1 MYGMGGQGIITLAK
15 LVGEATVEDGKY
27 VIMTE
32 EYSPYITG
40 GWSKAN
46 LVIDDD
52 ELDYPLPEKTDYL
65 VTLSQEGL
73 EVNLKELN
81 EKSRIL
87 TEQSLVTVPDSL
99 KERST
104 EISAIEISKSL
115 KNPKGANMVLMGAF
129 SALTKTFSEESGRRA
144 ISKRFPKFVD
154 ENVACFER
162 GYEEGI
168 KLGR

>member
-46 LVIDDD
+46 LVIG
-52 ELDYPLPEKTDYL
+52 EEQLDYPLPETFDYL

-73 EVNLKELN
+73 EVNLKDIA
-81 EKSRIL
+81 KGTKVL
-87 TEQSLVTVPDSL
+87 TEKSLVTVPNDL
-99 KERST
+99 RERSV
-104 EISAIEISKSL
+104 EISAVEISKSL

-129 SALTKTFSEESGRRA
+129 SSLTKTFSEEAGRKAVTR
-144 ISKRFPKFVD
+144 RFPKFVD
-154 ENVACFER
+154 ENVACFEK
-162 GYEEGI
+162 GYEEGM